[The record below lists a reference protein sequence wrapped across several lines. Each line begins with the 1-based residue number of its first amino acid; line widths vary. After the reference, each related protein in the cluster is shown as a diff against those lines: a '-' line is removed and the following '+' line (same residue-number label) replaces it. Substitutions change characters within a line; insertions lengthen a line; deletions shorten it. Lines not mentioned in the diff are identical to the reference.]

1 VARDEVLIVG
11 AGPVGLLTALGLV
24 RTGVRVT
31 LIEREPHIIESP
43 RAAVYHWSVLDD
55 LERLGLLE
63 DAETVGFTKQDYNYL
78 VFKTRERISW
88 TMAPLARITRHPY
101 NLHLG
106 QDGLARIALEHLQRS
121 SHFSVHW
128 NTRFVDLTQDTH
140 TVTLRAQTPEGQRE
154 FRAAWLIGADG
165 AGSTVRH
172 ALGLSF
178 EGITW
183 PERFVATNVRYD
195 FEADGYA
202 RSNFMIDPRY
212 GAIIAKLDRS
222 GLWRCTYCE
231 EAALPEAGV
240 RERMSDYFKVILSR
254 PAEYEVAAYS
264 PYRMHQRVAERL
276 RVGRVILA
284 GDAAHVTN
292 PTGGLGLTTGL
303 FDAFALYEALAAV
316 IHGDVAPG
324 VLDRY
329 SVERRRVFLQYTS
342 PRATENKRLIY
353 HSDDP
358 VRLEQD
364 LRRLRRLASDPDFLL
379 ETLTFTRKL
388 ATPLLG

>member
-1 VARDEVLIVG
+1 
-11 AGPVGLLTALGLV
+11 
-24 RTGVRVT
+24 
-31 LIEREPHIIESP
+31 
-43 RAAVYHWSVLDD
+43 
-55 LERLGLLE
+55 
-63 DAETVGFTKQDYNYL
+63 
-78 VFKTRERISW
+78 
-88 TMAPLARITRHPY
+88 
-101 NLHLG
+101 
-106 QDGLARIALEHLQRS
+106 
-121 SHFSVHW
+121 
-128 NTRFVDLTQDTH
+128 
-140 TVTLRAQTPEGQRE
+140 
-154 FRAAWLIGADG
+154 
-165 AGSTVRH
+165 
-172 ALGLSF
+172 
-178 EGITW
+178 
-183 PERFVATNVRYD
+183 
-195 FEADGYA
+195 
-202 RSNFMIDPRY
+202 MIDPRY

-329 SVERRRVFLQYTS
+329 SDERRRVFLQYTS